1 MKSNMVEIEAVPSD
15 PHDLITAAPLK
26 QESILQMLLRLGNG
40 QEPSGASLLK
50 QLPSIYR
57 LIDVQRTPLSPKSYR
72 MEATLFHD
80 QASLRVGWKTSQ
92 PDIRLKPGVLVTPW
106 WKVGSPVPSM
116 GVLEISRLAMTEIP
130 DRRIDLFST
139 VPHSWVSDRD
149 LLRRATALIDALAPT
164 FRELVHAIFWE
175 GARFER
181 FCRGPS
187 SLKGHH
193 CHVNENLRHSVETA
207 EATLAL
213 LPQFPSANASI
224 ALTAALLHDAGKS
237 DDYVL
242 GEPMLNL
249 PNRMSDWGR
258 LIGHKTTV
266 VFWIG
271 DVHRKLRMRLSDDQL
286 QSLLHAL
293 NAASGAPAHLGMRAP
308 ITPESILLSLADR
321 ASGKGNLLARQQAP
335 GGGWGKE
342 HAHLAGAPFTVNQ
355 Q

>member
-1 MKSNMVEIEAVPSD
+1 MKSNIKKIAAVSSDSTHCLVIVEPLNQD
-15 PHDLITAAPLK
+15 P
-26 QESILQMLLRLGNG
+26 ILQMILRWGNG
-40 QEPSGASLLK
+40 QQPPDHSFLK
-50 QLPSIYR
+50 QLPLIFR
-57 LIDVQRTPLSPKSYR
+57 LTDVRHTPLLPKGFR
-72 MEATLFHD
+72 TEAIIFHEK
-80 QASLRVGWKTSQ
+80 ASLKVCWTTMH
-92 PDIRLKPGVLVTPW
+92 PDVRLKPGVLVTPW
-106 WKVGSPVPSM
+106 WKVGSPVSTL
-116 GVLEISRLAMTEIP
+116 GVLEISRLAVAESA
-130 DRRIDLFST
+130 DSRIDLFAT
-139 VPHSWVSDRD
+139 VPHSWVSDRA
-149 LLRRATALIDALAPT
+149 LIRRASALVDALARP

-175 GARFER
+175 GSRFER

-187 SLKGHH
+187 SLRGHH
-193 CHVNENLRHSVETA
+193 CRENENLRHSVETA

-213 LPQFPSANASI
+213 LPQFPSANSSI

-242 GEPMLNL
+242 GDPVLNR
-249 PNRMSDWGR
+249 PNRMTDWGR

-271 DVHRKLRMRLSDDQL
+271 AVHGKMRMQLSEDQL

-335 GGGWGKE
+335 EGGWGKE
-342 HAHLAGAPFTVNQ
+342 HSHLAGAPFTVK
-355 Q
+355 